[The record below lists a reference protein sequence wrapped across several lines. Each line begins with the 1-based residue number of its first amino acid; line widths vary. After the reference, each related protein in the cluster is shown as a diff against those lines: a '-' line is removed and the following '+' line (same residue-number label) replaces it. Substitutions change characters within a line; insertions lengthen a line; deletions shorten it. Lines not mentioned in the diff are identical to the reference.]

1 MENTS
6 IPQHI
11 GFIMDGNGR
20 WAKKRMMP
28 RNFGHNQGAAVF
40 KKTINWCRELG
51 VKCATFYAFSTE
63 NWKRPTEEIKGIM
76 DLLRRYIKDI
86 RESAKEDIRII
97 ILGDI
102 SAFDED
108 IRIELSDII
117 ETSKENTGFIVGI
130 ALNYGGR
137 AEICRA
143 ARILSGRC
151 LSGEISPD
159 DITEDEFEQLLYTA
173 EMPPLDLVIR
183 PSGEQRLSNFLIWQA
198 AYAEFVFMDV
208 LWPDFTKKDLEFAIN
223 EYAGR
228 SRRFGGLRR

>member
-1 MENTS
+1 MSVPNHVA
-6 IPQHI
+6 II
-11 GFIMDGNGR
+11 LDGNGR
-20 WAKKRMMP
+20 WAKKRAMP

-63 NWKRPTEEIKGIM
+63 NWRRPPDEIKGIM
-76 DLLRRYIKDI
+76 DLLRRYLKDI
-86 RESAKEDIRII
+86 RASADENIRII

-102 SAFDED
+102 EPFDKD
-108 IRIELSDII
+108 IRDELIDIMQ
-117 ETSKENTGFIVGI
+117 TSKDNTGFIVGI

-137 AEICRA
+137 AEICGA
-143 ARILSGRC
+143 AKQIAERC
-151 LSGEISPD
+151 VSGELTTEK
-159 DITEDEFEQLLYTA
+159 ITEELIGEYLYTS

-208 LWPDFTKKDLEFAIN
+208 LWPDFTKKDLEYAMR

-228 SRRFGGLRR
+228 NRRFGGI

>member
-1 MENTS
+1 MEN

-20 WAKKRMMP
+20 WAKKRAMP
-28 RNFGHNQGAAVF
+28 RNFGHNKGADVF
-40 KKTINWCRELG
+40 KKAINWCRELG

-63 NWKRPTEEIKGIM
+63 NWSRPADEVKGIM
-76 DLLRRYIKDI
+76 DLLRRYLKDI
-86 RESAKEDIRII
+86 RASADENIRII

-102 SAFDED
+102 TPFDKD
-108 IRIELSDII
+108 IRSELIDIMQ
-117 ETSKENTGFIVGI
+117 TSKDNTGFIVGI

-137 AEICRA
+137 AEICAA
-143 ARILSGRC
+143 ARALAEKCSR
-151 LSGEISPD
+151 GEITPE
-159 DITEDEFEQLLYTA
+159 DITEELIEGYMYTS

-198 AYAEFVFMDV
+198 AYAEFVFMDT
-208 LWPDFTKKDLEFAIN
+208 LWPDFTKKDLEYAIR

-228 SRRFGGLRR
+228 HRRFGGI

>member
-1 MENTS
+1 MENS
-6 IPQHI
+6 VIPQHI

-20 WAKKRMMP
+20 WAKKRAMP

-63 NWKRPTEEIKGIM
+63 NWKRPPEEIKGIM

-86 RESAKEDIRII
+86 RATAKENIRII

-102 SAFDED
+102 SALDDDIQAELED
-108 IRIELSDII
+108 IMQS
-117 ETSKENTGFIVGI
+117 TVENDGFIVGI

-137 AEICRA
+137 DEICRA
-143 ARILSGRC
+143 VRTISEKC
-151 LSGEISPD
+151 VSGEIDPGN
-159 DITEDEFEQLLYTA
+159 ITEQLVESCLYTS
-173 EMPPLDLVIR
+173 EMPPLDLIIR

-208 LWPDFTKKDLEFAIN
+208 LWPDFTKNDLNSAIN
-223 EYAGR
+223 EFSLR
-228 SRRFGGLRR
+228 SRRFGGI